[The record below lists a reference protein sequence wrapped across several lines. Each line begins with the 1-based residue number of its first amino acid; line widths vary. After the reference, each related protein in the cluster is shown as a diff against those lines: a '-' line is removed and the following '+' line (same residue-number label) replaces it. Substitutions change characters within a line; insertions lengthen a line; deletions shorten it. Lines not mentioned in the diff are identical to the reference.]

1 MNLND
6 LYKKVSA
13 IPIGDFPPSALSG
26 LLHGYISVYSIV
38 RVNPWLEDV
47 YGSQWDIHERI
58 REIAGELADLIKDP
72 SVTLEDRVGHI
83 ADLMEAYLTYSDMD
97 FLDIALDA
105 AYGIISPEGRDEI
118 VLPCR
123 TPEMCRLLCSC
134 YYFTREKECAKLAKE
149 IVIEWEDRVKNIYND
164 LEQPDMWELLRT
176 VEFYE
181 NIIGEKREREL
192 LGDMNLIGNN
202 LLNDLKMGG
211 QDLRCVSS
219 CFDVL
224 ATKEYINLK

>member
-6 LYKKVSA
+6 LYKKVSV

-26 LLHGYISVYSIV
+26 LLHGYISIYSIV

-58 REIAGELADLIKDP
+58 REIAGELAALIQDP
-72 SVTLEDRVGHI
+72 SGTVEDRVGHI
-83 ADLMEAYLTYSDMD
+83 ADLMETYLTYSDMD

-105 AYGIISPEGRDEI
+105 AYGIISPEGSDEI

-134 YYFTREKECAKLAKE
+134 YYFTGEEECARLAKE
-149 IVIEWEDRVKNIYND
+149 IVKDKMNEYNSNQILINIDNWNWFRAIEVYCSI
-164 LEQPDMWELLRT
+164 
-176 VEFYE
+176 V
-181 NIIGEKREREL
+181 
-192 LGDMNLIGNN
+192 GD
-202 LLNDLKMGG
+202 K
-211 QDLRCVSS
+211 
-219 CFDVL
+219 
-224 ATKEYINLK
+224 INLFLKDNIENEEIGCLSDYFDQLAYKELFLDNK

>member
-13 IPIGDFPPSALSG
+13 IPIGDFPQSALS
-26 LLHGYISVYSIV
+26 GYISVYSIV

-58 REIAGELADLIKDP
+58 REIAGELADLIQDP

-105 AYGIISPEGRDEI
+105 AYGIISPEGRDT
-118 VLPCR
+118 LSN
-123 TPEMCRLLCSC
+123 T
-134 YYFTREKECAKLAKE
+134 
-149 IVIEWEDRVKNIYND
+149 
-164 LEQPDMWELLRT
+164 
-176 VEFYE
+176 
-181 NIIGEKREREL
+181 
-192 LGDMNLIGNN
+192 GD
-202 LLNDLKMGG
+202 
-211 QDLRCVSS
+211 VS
-219 CFDVL
+219 VVM
-224 ATKEYINLK
+224 

>member
-72 SVTLEDRVGHI
+72 AVALEDRVGYV
-83 ADLMEAYLTYSDMD
+83 ADLMETYLTYSDMD

-105 AYGIISPEGRDEI
+105 AYGIISPERNGEI

-134 YYFTREKECAKLAKE
+134 YYFTGEEECAKLAKE
-149 IVIEWEDRVKNIYND
+149 IVKEFKTRVLEYNLTD
-164 LEQPDMWELLRT
+164 
-176 VEFYE
+176 
-181 NIIGEKREREL
+181 GE
-192 LGDMNLIGNN
+192 
-202 LLNDLKMGG
+202 
-211 QDLRCVSS
+211 V
-219 CFDVL
+219 
-224 ATKEYINLK
+224 

>member
-38 RVNPWLEDV
+38 RVNPWLEEV
-47 YGSQWDIHERI
+47 YGSQWNIHERI

-72 SVTLEDRVGHI
+72 SVTLEDRVGYV

-105 AYGIISPEGRDEI
+105 AYEIISPKGDRFPDHVFERVLLTSFFRRDK
-118 VLPCR
+118 VSQFLR
-123 TPEMCRLLCSC
+123 
-134 YYFTREKECAKLAKE
+134 YF
-149 IVIEWEDRVKNIYND
+149 
-164 LEQPDMWELLRT
+164 
-176 VEFYE
+176 
-181 NIIGEKREREL
+181 
-192 LGDMNLIGNN
+192 
-202 LLNDLKMGG
+202 
-211 QDLRCVSS
+211 S
-219 CFDVL
+219 
-224 ATKEYINLK
+224 

>member
-47 YGSQWDIHERI
+47 YGSQWDLHERI

-105 AYGIISPEGRDEI
+105 AYGIISLEGSDEI

-123 TPEMCRLLCSC
+123 PPEICRLLCSC
-134 YYFTREKECAKLAKE
+134 YYFTGEDECARLAKE
-149 IVIEWEDRVKNIYND
+149 IIIEWEDRVKNIYND

-219 CFDVL
+219 YFDVL